1 MKDYLVDLGIES
13 SRVEIISIGD
23 EGATPDADPTT
34 AGLERKAQFIVLK
47 DS

>member
-1 MKDYLVDLGIES
+1 M
-13 SRVEIISIGD
+13 GD
-23 EGATPDADPTT
+23 EKATPDADPTT